1 MRRLRG
7 PSWPPEEID
16 AEVNDIIGMYEI
28 EKQLE
33 GTARWAQ
40 CFQGTD
46 LRRTLLTIGCLLS
59 QELSGVAFIAGSV
72 PRRLPFSLHYS
83 HTTHV
88 RTRQS
93 DQNHERC

>member
-1 MRRLRG
+1 MTRGQHDKARESMRRLRG
-7 PSWPPEEID
+7 PTWPPEEVD

-33 GTARWAQ
+33 GTATWAQ

-46 LRRTLLTIGCLLS
+46 LRRTLLTVGCLLA

-72 PRRLPFSLHYS
+72 L
-83 HTTHV
+83 
-88 RTRQS
+88 
-93 DQNHERC
+93 